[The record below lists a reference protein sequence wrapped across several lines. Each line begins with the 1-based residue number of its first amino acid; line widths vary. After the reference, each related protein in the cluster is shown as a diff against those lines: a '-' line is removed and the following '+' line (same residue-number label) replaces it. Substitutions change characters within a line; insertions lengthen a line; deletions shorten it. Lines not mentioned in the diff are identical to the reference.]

1 MRSLIPL
8 LVLSLAATNTLA
20 RSSSRTIPRHTRAAP
35 TVLVMG
41 DSLAAGYGLRR
52 SEAFPALL
60 MEKANATGL
69 DLNVINAGATGGTT
83 AGALHRLP
91 PLLNRHVDV
100 LVLELGTNDAFYDVP
115 VSQIRANLQKIID
128 LTRARYPQV
137 KIVIAGMQLPRYSAD
152 DYVTRFGVM
161 YVELATSNHA
171 ALVPFLLEGV
181 IGNPALNLP
190 DLIHPNASGQKVL
203 AANIWPVL
211 ESLLRKSP

>member
-1 MRSLIPL
+1 MRFLIPL
-8 LVLSLAATNTLA
+8 LVLGLAPTNAPA
-20 RSSSRTIPRHTRAAP
+20 RSSSRTIPKTARATP
-35 TVLVMG
+35 TVLVLG

-91 PLLNRHVDV
+91 PLLHRHVDV
-100 LVLELGTNDAFYDVP
+100 LVIELGTNDAFRDVP
-115 VSQIRANLQKIID
+115 LPQIRANLQKIID
-128 LTRARYPQV
+128 LTRAHYPQV

-152 DYVTRFGVM
+152 DYVTRFGAM
-161 YVELATSNHA
+161 YVELATANRA

-190 DLIHPNASGQKVL
+190 DLIHPNAGGQKIV

-211 ESLLRKSP
+211 ESLLHKSP